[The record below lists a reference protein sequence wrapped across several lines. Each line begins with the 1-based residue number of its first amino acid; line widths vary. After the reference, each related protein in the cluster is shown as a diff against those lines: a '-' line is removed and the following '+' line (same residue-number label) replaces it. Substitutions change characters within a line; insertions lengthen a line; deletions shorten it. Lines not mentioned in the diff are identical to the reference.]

1 MQSIQKHY
9 AINQNSV
16 TQLTQKYKNQKG
28 TGGNMDFFNSAIDV
42 LGTLTIA
49 LGGGLGVWG
58 LVNMLEGY
66 GNDNAGSKSQGVKQ
80 LMAGAGI
87 ALIGVILI
95 PLLADLF

>member
-1 MQSIQKHY
+1 MKIM
-9 AINQNSV
+9 
-16 TQLTQKYKNQKG
+16 T
-28 TGGNMDFFNSAIDV
+28 FFNSAIEI

-66 GNDNAGSKSQGVKQ
+66 GNDNAGAKSQGVKQ

-87 ALIGVILI
+87 GLIGGILI